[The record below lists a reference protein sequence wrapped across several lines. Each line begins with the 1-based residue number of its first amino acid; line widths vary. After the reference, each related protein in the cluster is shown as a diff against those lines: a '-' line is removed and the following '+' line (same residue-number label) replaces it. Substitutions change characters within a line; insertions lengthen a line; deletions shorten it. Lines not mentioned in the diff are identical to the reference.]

1 VILLDTS
8 GLLSALD
15 ASEPRHRASA
25 AALLGR
31 PGPRL
36 LSPFVLAELS
46 GTVKILVVD
55 HTGRPAK
62 GVRATLEV
70 RQELTQP
77 WGILHGGAI
86 ATLLDTA
93 AGAGAVANLHRG
105 QQSVTVEIKVNF
117 IGAVR
122 DGLVTVEAV
131 PLHRG
136 RSTMIWESRA
146 RDAEE
151 RIVAAALST
160 HMTIPAEPP
169 AG

>member
-1 VILLDTS
+1 MARTPQEWAARANERIRGHFP
-8 GLLSALD
+8 GLVGMQFL
-15 ASEPRHRASA
+15 EI
-25 AALLGR
+25 
-31 PGPRL
+31 
-36 LSPFVLAELS
+36 SPDRVLA
-46 GTVKILVVD
+46 
-55 HTGRPAK
+55 A
-62 GVRATLEV
+62 LEV

>member
-1 VILLDTS
+1 MTPSPQHLAAKANERIRGRFP
-8 GLLSALD
+8 GLVGMRFL
-15 ASEPRHRASA
+15 EI
-25 AALLGR
+25 
-31 PGPRL
+31 
-36 LSPFVLAELS
+36 SPDRVL
-46 GTVKILVVD
+46 
-55 HTGRPAK
+55 
-62 GVRATLEV
+62 ATLEV
-70 RQELTQP
+70 REELKQP

-93 AGAGAVANLHRG
+93 AGAGAVANLERG

-122 DGLVTVEAV
+122 AGVVTVEAV

-146 RDAEE
+146 RDAEG
-151 RIVAAALST
+151 RIVAAGLST

-169 AG
+169 GA